1 MKLDNEFTVGVPIE
15 QAWGVLTDLE
25 LIAPCMPG
33 AQLTGVND
41 GVYSGKVKIK
51 VGPVT
56 AEYAGTAQFSVKDET
71 AYRAVIDARGRDS
84 RGNGNATAVISA
96 QLQSADGSTRVS
108 VSTDLT
114 IAGRI
119 AQFGSGM
126 IKEVSAKLLGQ
137 FVTCLEGKL
146 GAGAVSQAVAE
157 ASSTGAAAAGTANY
171 EGQAATSVAA
181 SSAPVSVADPVGNSG
196 SGAGQALGTGPAPA
210 ATVAGESPSASAA
223 TSTAVAG
230 TAAVE
235 AGSDGDHKTGRAA
248 GASLLSG
255 QASPSVSGPEPVALD
270 LMSVAGRAI
279 VKRLVPLVI
288 ALVVLAVI
296 IYLIVR

>member
-15 QAWGVLTDLE
+15 QAWAVLTDLE

-33 AQLTGVND
+33 AQLTGVTD

-56 AEYAGTAQFSVKDET
+56 AEYAGTAQFSVKEET
-71 AYRAVIDARGRDS
+71 TYRAVIDARGRDS

-96 QLQSADGSTRVS
+96 QLEPAGESAAGASTRVS

-146 GAGAVSQAVAE
+146 SAGAVS
-157 ASSTGAAAAGTANY
+157 GAASTADTARTASDG
-171 EGQAATSVAA
+171 GQAPASVAA
-181 SSAPVSVADPVGNSG
+181 SSGAVGNAEST
-196 SGAGQALGTGPAPA
+196 SE
-210 ATVAGESPSASAA
+210 ATSSTPASAA
-223 TSTAVAG
+223 G
-230 TAAVE
+230 AA
-235 AGSDGDHKTGRAA
+235 A
-248 GASLLSG
+248 SG
-255 QASPSVSGPEPVALD
+255 QDPEPAALD
-270 LMSVAGRAI
+270 LMSVAGASI
-279 VKRLVPLVI
+279 YKRLVPLVVGLI
-288 ALVVLAVI
+288 VLAIV
-296 IYLIVR
+296 IYLLVR

>member
-15 QAWGVLTDLE
+15 QAWTVLTDLE

-33 AQLTGVND
+33 AQLTGVTGD
-41 GVYSGKVKIK
+41 VYSGKVKIK
-51 VGPVT
+51 VGPIT

-84 RGNGNATAVISA
+84 RGNGNAMAVISA
-96 QLQSADGSTRVS
+96 QLEPAGGGTRVS

-146 GAGAVSQAVAE
+146 SSGAVSQPVA
-157 ASSTGAAAAGTANY
+157 TGAVGSSAATTGAPSITGQAGATEPTAAATGPGTAAAGAPAPTA
-171 EGQAATSVAA
+171 QAVAA
-181 SSAPVSVADPVGNSG
+181 P
-196 SGAGQALGTGPAPA
+196 L
-210 ATVAGESPSASAA
+210 
-223 TSTAVAG
+223 TA
-230 TAAVE
+230 
-235 AGSDGDHKTGRAA
+235 
-248 GASLLSG
+248 
-255 QASPSVSGPEPVALD
+255 SGPEAAAVD
-270 LMSVAGRAI
+270 LMSVARRAI
-279 VKRLVPLVI
+279 FKRLAPLVI
-288 ALVVLAVI
+288 GLIVLAVV
-296 IYLIVR
+296 IYLIAR

>member
-15 QAWGVLTDLE
+15 QAWAVLTDLE

-33 AQLTGVND
+33 AQLTGVTD
-41 GVYSGKVKIK
+41 GVYTGKVKIK

-96 QLQSADGSTRVS
+96 QLQPAAASTVVT

-146 GAGAVSQAVAE
+146 SAGSVAGPAAEGAPASTASTASAASTASTASAMSTAVSAAPSDAATSGAATSGAA
-157 ASSTGAAAAGTANY
+157 ASTASDSGQGTGAAPARTVGGVPSSDAAPSSA
-171 EGQAATSVAA
+171 AA
-181 SSAPVSVADPVGNSG
+181 STASDG
-196 SGAGQALGTGPAPA
+196 GQGTGAAPAPA
-210 ATVAGESPSASAA
+210 A
-223 TSTAVAG
+223 
-230 TAAVE
+230 
-235 AGSDGDHKTGRAA
+235 
-248 GASLLSG
+248 ASLS
-255 QASPSVSGPEPVALD
+255 APAPEPAALD
-270 LMSVAGRAI
+270 LMSVAGAAI
-279 VKRLVPLVI
+279 YKRLVPLVI
-288 ALVVLAVI
+288 GLIVVAVI

>member
-15 QAWGVLTDLE
+15 QAWAVLTDLE

-33 AQLTGVND
+33 AQLTGVTGD
-41 GVYSGKVKIK
+41 VYSGKVKIK
-51 VGPVT
+51 VGPVS

-96 QLQSADGSTRVS
+96 QLEPAGGSTRVS

-146 GAGAVSQAVAE
+146 SSGADSEAVAIGAVESGAVGSAATTSAPARTDSA
-157 ASSTGAAAAGTANY
+157 ASAGSAAGTASDGGQGTT
-171 EGQAATSVAA
+171 GQAAATVTASATGATSQAA
-181 SSAPVSVADPVGNSG
+181 ATEPSAA
-196 SGAGQALGTGPAPA
+196 ATGPSPA
-210 ATVAGESPSASAA
+210 V
-223 TSTAVAG
+223 TAVPAP
-230 TAAVE
+230 
-235 AGSDGDHKTGRAA
+235 RAQA
-248 GASLLSG
+248 GADSLT
-255 QASPSVSGPEPVALD
+255 ASGPEPAALN

-279 VKRLVPLVI
+279 FKRLAPLAI
-288 ALVVLAVI
+288 GLIVLAVI

>member
-15 QAWGVLTDLE
+15 QAWAVLTDLE

-33 AQLTGVND
+33 AQLTGVTD

-56 AEYAGTAQFSVKDET
+56 AEYAGTAQFSVKDDM

-84 RGNGNATAVISA
+84 RGNGNAMAVISA
-96 QLQSADGSTRVS
+96 QLQPADGSTMVS

-146 GAGAVSQAVAE
+146 SAGAVSQAVVGTGTTGAGT
-157 ASSTGAAAAGTANY
+157 ASAANTAGTASTAIPARTSNNGNGTDPAAGAVTAPAAGVTGQAAASAAVAAAAVPGATA
-171 EGQAATSVAA
+171 AAV
-181 SSAPVSVADPVGNSG
+181 
-196 SGAGQALGTGPAPA
+196 PAP
-210 ATVAGESPSASAA
+210 GSR
-223 TSTAVAG
+223 AG
-230 TAAVE
+230 TASLI
-235 AGSDGDHKTGRAA
+235 AGD
-248 GASLLSG
+248 
-255 QASPSVSGPEPVALD
+255 PEPAALD
-270 LMSVAGRAI
+270 LMNVAGRAI
-279 VKRLVPLVI
+279 VKRVVPLIAGVI
-288 ALVVLAVI
+288 VLAVI

>member
-1 MKLDNEFTVGVPIE
+1 
-15 QAWGVLTDLE
+15 VLTDLE

-33 AQLTGVND
+33 AQLTGVTD
-41 GVYSGKVKIK
+41 GVYTGKVKIK

-96 QLQSADGSTRVS
+96 QLQPAAGSTVVT

-146 GAGAVSQAVAE
+146 SAGAV
-157 ASSTGAAAAGTANY
+157 TGAAADGAPASTMSTAGDA
-171 EGQAATSVAA
+171 APSSVATSSVATSSVATSSAAASTASDDSQRTGAAPPPVAA
-181 SSAPVSVADPVGNSG
+181 SV
-196 SGAGQALGTGPAPA
+196 
-210 ATVAGESPSASAA
+210 SAA
-223 TSTAVAG
+223 
-230 TAAVE
+230 
-235 AGSDGDHKTGRAA
+235 
-248 GASLLSG
+248 
-255 QASPSVSGPEPVALD
+255 GPEPVALN
-270 LMSVAGRAI
+270 LMSVAGAA
-279 VKRLVPLVI
+279 VYKRLVPLVVG
-288 ALVVLAVI
+288 LVVVAAV

>member
-1 MKLDNEFTVGVPIE
+1 MKLDNEFTVAVPIK
-15 QAWGVLTDLE
+15 QAWAVLTDLE

-33 AQLTGVND
+33 AQLTGVTD
-41 GVYSGKVKIK
+41 EVYSGKVKIK
-51 VGPVT
+51 VGPIT

-96 QLQSADGSTRVS
+96 QLQPADGSTRVS

-137 FVTCLEGKL
+137 FVTCLEDKL
-146 GAGAVSQAVAE
+146 GAGAVSQAVVGAGSTGAAA
-157 ASSTGAAAAGTANY
+157 ASTADAASAAGTVPAPVATVADGSPSAATGAAAAGT
-171 EGQAATSVAA
+171 
-181 SSAPVSVADPVGNSG
+181 
-196 SGAGQALGTGPAPA
+196 
-210 ATVAGESPSASAA
+210 PSD
-223 TSTAVAG
+223 
-230 TAAVE
+230 
-235 AGSDGDHKTGRAA
+235 SDQGTGRAA
-248 GASLLSG
+248 GAALLSA
-255 QASPSVSGPEPVALD
+255 QASPSAPDPEPVALN

-279 VKRLVPLVI
+279 FKRLAPLI
-288 ALVVLAVI
+288 IGLVVLAVI

>member
-1 MKLDNEFTVGVPIE
+1 MKLDNEFTVAVPIG

-33 AQLTGVND
+33 AQLTGVTD
-41 GVYSGKVKIK
+41 GVYTGKVKIK

-56 AEYAGTAQFSVKDET
+56 AEYAGTAQFAEKNEDT
-71 AYRAVIDARGRDS
+71 YRAVIEARGRDS

-96 QLQSADGSTRVS
+96 QLSPNGTSTLVN

-137 FVTCLEGKL
+137 FVECLEGRL
-146 GAGAVSQAVAE
+146 GGDAAGQGGLSTAVTAGAGTVGSAT
-157 ASSTGAAAAGTANY
+157 SSTSSTASTAAGD
-171 EGQAATSVAA
+171 AT
-181 SSAPVSVADPVGNSG
+181 SG
-196 SGAGQALGTGPAPA
+196 SGAAPAGAVGEVVAGPGPGGDAGAPA
-210 ATVAGESPSASAA
+210 APDA
-223 TSTAVAG
+223 
-230 TAAVE
+230 
-235 AGSDGDHKTGRAA
+235 
-248 GASLLSG
+248 
-255 QASPSVSGPEPVALD
+255 EPPPLN
-270 LMSVAGRAI
+270 LMSVAGGA
-279 VKRLVPLVI
+279 VYKRLIPVVV
-288 ALVVLAVI
+288 ALVVVAVI

>member
-15 QAWGVLTDLE
+15 QAWAVLTDLE

-41 GVYSGKVKIK
+41 GIYSGKVKIK

-96 QLQSADGSTRVS
+96 QLESAGGSTRVS

-137 FVTCLEGKL
+137 FVTCLEDKL
-146 GAGAVSQAVAE
+146 SAGVVSQPTAEAGSTTAAAESTAAIAGNGGSAAAPAAGAV
-157 ASSTGAAAAGTANY
+157 
-171 EGQAATSVAA
+171 
-181 SSAPVSVADPVGNSG
+181 
-196 SGAGQALGTGPAPA
+196 PAPA
-210 ATVAGESPSASAA
+210 AAVANGSPSASAA
-223 TSTAVAG
+223 TSTATADTASDSDDG
-230 TAAVE
+230 T
-235 AGSDGDHKTGRAA
+235 SRAA
-248 GASLLSG
+248 GASQLSAG
-255 QASPSVSGPEPVALD
+255 PSPSAPGPEPAALD

-279 VKRLVPLVI
+279 VKRLVPVVI
-288 ALVVLAVI
+288 GLVVVAVI